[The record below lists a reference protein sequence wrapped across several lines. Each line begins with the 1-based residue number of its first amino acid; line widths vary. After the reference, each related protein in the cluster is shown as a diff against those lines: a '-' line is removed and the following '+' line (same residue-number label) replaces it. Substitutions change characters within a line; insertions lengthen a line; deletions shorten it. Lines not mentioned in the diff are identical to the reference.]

1 MRLLLVPL
9 LLLGVSFSGVKNE
22 KPEEKGIVP
31 GKPTPLKPGVESNVT
46 GGGGSAAAKLVVG
59 GPDIGGS
66 KAGGSETGGPKTGG
80 SETGGSKAG
89 GSETGGSK
97 AGGSEAG
104 GSETGGA
111 KAGGPETGGS
121 ETGGSKAGGS
131 ETSPEGGETTDPE
144 PTEEAEADN
153 DDIPEG
159 GPGGPEEEGETVEE
173 VVKPGRAQA
182 GPETVPEDVAES
194 SHFFAYLVST
204 AIIVAVI
211 YVAYHNKRKII
222 AVVVEG
228 RRSKASRRPKTTD
241 YQQLDQKM

>member
-111 KAGGPETGGS
+111 KAGGP
-121 ETGGSKAGGS
+121 